1 DIAGTLATEAA
12 EDATQVAKLCSALES
27 VDHMRRK
34 DQLVAALPVDELI
47 EKADDFAG
55 VFPEHKY
62 EIVKILQMDDAT
74 DAARGASDIVLTEH
88 GLSVIISVVLTSRAI
103 FQRMKN
109 YIIYVVSITIRI
121 GLRFMLLTSF
131 YEFNFPPILI
141 LVIAILN
148 DGTIM
153 TISKDRVKPSPSPD
167 SWKLSEIFATGIV
180 IGTYLALIRLDH
192 PNIIKLEGLITENVA
207 LTSRI
212 VRLSYR
218 PPELLLGSTC
228 YGVAVDLWSTG
239 CILGELANLLSS
251 CIKYSSFVVRHLK
264 IIVENQIY
272 STRQRSNLHSLIYR
286 KCVGETFIDVPSV
299 AIKLME
305 NLLAIDPSLRG
316 TAKSALET
324 TSIVLSS
331 RHPIPPLKY
340 FKVFTNE
347 AMLMKTTIFLQ
358 DEDHHRRSSDWGGG
372 GGSRGSDLRVV
383 IIVQ

>member
-1 DIAGTLATEAA
+1 MDGWMVGLAASLSPIADALGQLLVEYAQRIYNSQLQHLKDIAGTLATKAA

-47 EKADDFAG
+47 EKADGFAG

-74 DAARGASDIVLTEH
+74 DAARGASDIVLTEP

-109 YIIYVVSITIRI
+109 YIF
-121 GLRFMLLTSF
+121 FM
-131 YEFNFPPILI
+131 
-141 LVIAILN
+141 
-148 DGTIM
+148 
-153 TISKDRVKPSPSPD
+153 SPSSHLP
-167 SWKLSEIFATGIV
+167 
-180 IGTYLALIRLDH
+180 ALIRLDH
-192 PNIIKLEGLITENVA
+192 VTENVA

-228 YGVAVDLWSTG
+228 YGMAVDLWSTG
-239 CILGELANLLSS
+239 CILGELANLS
-251 CIKYSSFVVRHLK
+251 CQVEQLHK
-264 IIVENQIY
+264 IFKLCGSPSEDY
-272 STRQRSNLHSLIYR
+272 CRKSNLQHSTAFKPTQPYR
-286 KCVGETFIDVPSV
+286 KRVGETFIDVPSV

-316 TAKSALET
+316 TVKSALE
-324 TSIVLSS
+324 SE
-331 RHPIPPLKY
+331 RPPLFSLLGIQFHY
-340 FKVFTNE
+340 
-347 AMLMKTTIFLQ
+347 
-358 DEDHHRRSSDWGGG
+358 
-372 GGSRGSDLRVV
+372 
-383 IIVQ
+383 